1 MMLHSKGNTPKK
13 RNSFDKKKLPKVLA
27 WYVNS
32 FLRRASTQSW
42 LIATNLLFLAVISI
56 SIALFIQFY
65 SSPRLNRLESQET
78 ERQIGLLSKLLQS
91 SKGIEE
97 VKLQLTTF
105 SSLSGTNFGLFFPDG
120 TAITTPGFRVESK
133 ITAKKNISLNQLK
146 EHTQGTLI
154 ANYGH
159 SSFLNEMNRNGTYI
173 LLFSIVTA
181 ICFIWLAS
189 WLASRKITQPLQKI
203 TQTAKRINSGQ
214 LDEEIKI
221 KSQAAEIQDL
231 AESLTL
237 MSRRFRLD
245 IRELK
250 RLTSFQNE
258 FLGNVSHE
266 VRNPIFAIGGY
277 IEALGADN
285 LTPKMRQ
292 IYVGKGLNNV
302 QRLNGLFSDLLEIAR
317 LEYREETI
325 KPESF
330 DLKALLDE
338 VADELDYLAQEKSLE
353 LVVDNEP
360 QKVYADRSRVRQVLT
375 NLLQNGLKYTDVAHG
390 VVRVRYRKNGNK
402 VRIEVLDNGRGIPEE
417 HLDHIFERFYRV
429 DAARSRAMG
438 GTGLGLSIVKQ
449 ILNAHG
455 EQIYVES
462 TEGRGSRF
470 WFELPISAPVPSA
483 NSI

>member
-1 MMLHSKGNTPKK
+1 MLHSKGNPPKK

-27 WYVNS
+27 WFVNS
-32 FLRRASTQSW
+32 IFRRASTQSW
-42 LIATNLLFLAVISI
+42 LIATNLLSLAVISI
-56 SIALFIQFY
+56 SIALFVQLY
-65 SSPRLNRLESQET
+65 SSPRLTLLESQEA
-78 ERQIGLLSKLLQS
+78 ERQIGILSKLLQS
-91 SKGIEE
+91 SNGLEE
-97 VKLQLTTF
+97 AKVQLTTI
-105 SSLSGTNFGLFFPDG
+105 SALSGTSFGLFFPDG
-120 TAITTPGFRVESK
+120 TSITTPDFRAEGK
-133 ITAKKNISLNQLK
+133 ITAKKNIPLNQLK
-146 EHTQGTLI
+146 GHTQGTLI

-159 SSFLNEMNRNGTYI
+159 SSFLNEMNRNRMYI
-173 LLFSIVTA
+173 LLFSIITA
-181 ICFIWLAS
+181 ICSIWLAS
-189 WLASRKITQPLQKI
+189 WLASKKITQPLQKI
-203 TQTAKRINSGQ
+203 TQTAKHIINGQ

-221 KSQAAEIQDL
+221 ESQAAEIQDL

-237 MSRRFRLD
+237 MARRFRLD

-317 LEYREETI
+317 LEYREEAI

-330 DLKALLDE
+330 DLKTLLDE
-338 VADELDYLAQEKSLE
+338 VADELDYLAQEKSLD

-360 QKVYADRSRVRQVLT
+360 QKIYADRSRIRQVLS
-375 NLLQNGLKYTDVAHG
+375 NLIQNGLKYTDIAHG

-417 HLDHIFERFYRV
+417 HIDHIFERFYRV

-455 EQIYVES
+455 EQIHAES

-470 WFELPISAPVPSA
+470 WFELPISAPASSA

>member
-1 MMLHSKGNTPKK
+1 
-13 RNSFDKKKLPKVLA
+13 
-27 WYVNS
+27 
-32 FLRRASTQSW
+32 
-42 LIATNLLFLAVISI
+42 
-56 SIALFIQFY
+56 
-65 SSPRLNRLESQET
+65 
-78 ERQIGLLSKLLQS
+78 
-91 SKGIEE
+91 
-97 VKLQLTTF
+97 
-105 SSLSGTNFGLFFPDG
+105 
-120 TAITTPGFRVESK
+120 
-133 ITAKKNISLNQLK
+133 
-146 EHTQGTLI
+146 
-154 ANYGH
+154 
-159 SSFLNEMNRNGTYI
+159 MNRNGTYI